1 MTKHELLA
9 RLARDPIVIEQVAK
23 LTYYRIALHFARD
36 AKNAVLI
43 GLTPGAGP
51 LLVEDY
57 GQVYA
62 RVNGKTVKLTPR
74 DVEVIVSRLRRI
86 FVRGGEPRTSVVW
99 NRRRTSVA

>member
-9 RLARDPIVIEQVAK
+9 RLARDPIVIEQVAN

-36 AKNAVLI
+36 AKNAILI
-43 GLTPGAGP
+43 GLTPVAGA

-62 RVNGKTVKLTPR
+62 RVNGKIVKLAPLE
-74 DVEVIVSRLRRI
+74 VEVIVSRLRRI
-86 FVRGGEPRTSVVW
+86 FARGAEPRTAGRGRAA
-99 NRRRTSVA
+99 N

>member
-9 RLARDPIVIEQVAK
+9 RLARDPIVIEQVAN
-23 LTYYRIALHFARD
+23 LTYYRIALHCPRD

-43 GLTPGAGP
+43 GLTPVAGA

-62 RVNGKTVKLTPR
+62 RVNGKTVKLAPLE
-74 DVEVIVSRLRRI
+74 VEVIVSRLRRI
-86 FVRGGEPRTSVVW
+86 FARGGEPRTAGRGHAP
-99 NRRRTSVA
+99 N